1 MAIPASRIVNVT
13 PRLIAAG
20 GTDLVMN
27 GLLLTTNPLI
37 PLTSFAL
44 TFTSADAVGD
54 YFGMTSAEY
63 LFAVRYFLGYDNSFK
78 KPRSLIIA
86 PRVLTSAPG
95 WLRGGKNAAT
105 LAQIQAVTNGS
116 MTITID
122 GTAKTLADVDLSS
135 VTSFSAAAASC
146 SPNATSVHCYCIF

>member
-54 YFGMTSAEY
+54 YFGMTSDEY

-78 KPRSLIIA
+78 KPRSLIIFIA
-86 PRVLTSAPG
+86 RSEASAVCP
-95 WLRGGKNAAT
+95 LFDARST
-105 LAQIQAVTNGS
+105 LS
-116 MTITID
+116 DM
-122 GTAKTLADVDLSS
+122 L
-135 VTSFSAAAASC
+135 
-146 SPNATSVHCYCIF
+146 